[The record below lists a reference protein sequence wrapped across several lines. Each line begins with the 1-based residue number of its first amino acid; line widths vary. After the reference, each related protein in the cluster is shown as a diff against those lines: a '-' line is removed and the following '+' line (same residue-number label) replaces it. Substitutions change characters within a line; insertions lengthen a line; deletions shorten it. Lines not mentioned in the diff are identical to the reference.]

1 MAKKEDDLDVLLPSW
16 SGAAAHGF
24 SISGGD
30 EGIFIKDVVQN
41 SPAGKSGVMKEGDQI
56 VSATIY
62 FDDMGYEEA
71 QKILQ
76 TVDRHT
82 VGLKLHRKG
91 EKLSPGG
98 SYSWNPDRP
107 EATSPDAILS
117 GDDEDYQRIFR
128 TKIKPRLKSE
138 DGSEA
143 PDQADRTSNVHIT
156 RKVITRTIHTS
167 GPTVMTDTDIQNPE
181 FKIKVPRYEQVT
193 TERSG
198 PKLETSEMDVDVNL
212 PDTEF
217 LKFQTG
223 DCQRTTHTM
232 HIVKTK
238 VVEVTGPDMEYG
250 QATFHMPQ
258 ANIAGRYGRTV
269 QISDLDCKAG
279 VTNVKDPV
287 IDINTIGAKTVI
299 ASPKTDA
306 DLNVSGSCDNL
317 KGPRTDGQKL
327 RMQPDGSSLNTQD
340 GKLNIKTKTPNFSVS
355 GSDINTNT
363 RTKTEAPD
371 LKISMNVPEADIKIS
386 GPRIESDVEIPAV
399 DMNVGGGDSEIK
411 SSNFNLPGIRHK
423 ICEPDFNLEGKCAK
437 ATVNV
442 DVPDIKLETGIK
454 SPTLNKTGFTIY
466 GPKVPKPDIYLEQ
479 KGPNVEL
486 PDIKLQGDVKGLDLN
501 TSDSK
506 VCIKQPDIKERGL
519 KFSVPSMNLPTV
531 KTADID
537 FSLKGSKE
545 KGDHGTDLP
554 SANIKGEIKELKLD
568 IKTDIPDTDIRWHST
583 DANSKGPKI
592 DDDICVPDVDL
603 NVRGGSAKIKGPD
616 LKMPDLSIS
625 GPKIEKP
632 DINLKFIG
640 PKSTAD
646 VDATTVKLEGDL
658 KGPDVNIEGPKVDIE
673 GPHTKSSDLTFSIPA
688 VGLHKVSS
696 QGIDL
701 NLKGPGVK
709 ADHDIDLPSTNVQG
723 HIKGPKVDIDVPEAD
738 IKGPSGSFH
747 IPKFKMPRFGRDG
760 GKVEGPDVNID
771 ANLPAANVS
780 LTGPTIEGKIDTPDV
795 DLDVGG
801 GYGKIKSP
809 KITMPDFNI
818 SGHRFG
824 LKGPEVKGD
833 HDIDLPS
840 ATVKGDIKGPKA
852 DIDIPGVDIKGS
864 SESFHIPK
872 FKKPTFGM
880 SGGKLEGPDVNID
893 ANLPAADVSLT
904 GPKIEGD
911 IDVPDVD
918 LDVGGGSGKIKGP
931 KLKMPDFNISGP
943 KFEKPDWNL
952 KFKGPKAGADVDVPD
967 INLKGDLKGPH
978 INIRSPKVD
987 IEGPEANGSGFNISM
1002 PSMSLPKI
1010 KVPDIDLGLKG
1021 PEVKGEH
1028 DIDIPSAEIK
1038 GDIKGPKV
1046 DIDVP
1051 EADIKGPSGSFQM
1064 PKFKLPKFG
1073 FGSGKV
1079 EGPDVNIDA
1088 NLPAADVS
1096 LTGPK
1101 IEGDVDVPDVDLDV
1115 GGGSGKIKG
1124 PKLKMADFNIS
1135 GPKFEKPDWNLK
1147 FKGPKAGADVDIP
1160 DVNLEG
1166 DLKGPDVNIKGPKV
1180 DIEGPEAKGSGFNI
1194 SMPSMSLPKIKVP
1207 DIDLGL
1213 KGREVKGEHDI
1224 DLPSADIKG
1233 NIKGPKMNIDV
1244 PEADIKG
1251 PSGSFHMPKFK
1262 MPKFGFGSGKVEG
1275 PDVNIE
1281 SNLPT
1286 ADVSLTG
1293 PKIEGDIDVP
1303 DVDLDVGGGSGKIK
1317 GPKLKMPDFNISGPK
1332 FEKPDWN
1339 LKFKGPKAGADV
1351 DVPDVN
1357 LEGDLKGPDVNIKG
1371 PKVDIEGPE
1380 AKGSGFNISMPSM
1393 SLPKIKVP
1401 DIDLGL
1407 KGPEVKGEHDIDL
1420 PSADIKGNIKGPRMN
1435 IDVPEA
1441 DIKGPS
1447 GSFHMPKFK
1456 MPKFGF
1462 GSGKVEGPDVN
1473 IDSNLPTA
1481 DVSLTGPKI
1490 EGDIDVPDVDL
1501 DVGGGSGKIKG
1512 PKLKMPDFNISG
1524 PKFEKPDWNLKFKGP
1539 KAGADVDVPDV
1550 NLEGDLKGPDVNIK
1564 GPKVDIEGPEAKGSG
1579 FNISMP
1585 SMSLPKIKVPDFDL
1599 SLKGPEVKGEHDI
1612 DLPSAEIKG
1621 DIKGP
1626 KVDIDVPEADIK
1638 GPSGSFH
1645 MPKFKLPKFGFGSG
1659 KVEGPDVNIDANLPA
1674 ADVSLTGPK
1683 IEGDIDVPD
1692 VDLDVGGGSG
1702 KIKGPK
1708 LKMPDLNISGP
1719 KFEKPDW
1726 NLKFKGP
1733 KAGADVDVPDV
1744 NLEGGLK
1751 GPDVNIKGPKVD
1763 IEGPDAKGSGFNIS
1777 MPSMSLPKIKV
1788 PDFDLSL
1795 KGPEV
1800 KGEHDI
1806 DLPSAEIKGDIK
1818 GPKVDI
1824 EYPEA
1829 DIKGPSGSFHMPKF
1843 KLPKFGFGS
1852 GKVEG
1857 PDVNI
1862 DANLPAADVSLTGPK
1877 IEGDIDVPDV
1887 DLDVG
1892 GGSGKIKGP
1901 KLKMPDLNI
1910 SGPKFEKP
1918 DWNLKFKGP
1927 KAGADV
1933 DVPDVNLEGGLK
1945 GPDVNIKGPK
1955 VDIEGPDA
1963 KGSGFNISMPSMS
1976 LPKIKVPD
1984 FDLSL
1989 KGPEVKGEHDIDLPS
2004 AEIKG
2009 DIKGPKVDIDVP
2021 EADIKGPSGSF
2032 HMPKF
2037 KLPKFGFGSGKVEGP
2052 DVNIDA
2058 NLPAADVSLTGP
2070 KIEGDFDVPDV
2081 DLDVGGGSGKI
2092 KGPKLKMPDLN
2103 ISGPKFEKPDWNLKF
2118 KGPKAGADVD
2128 VPDVNLKGDLKGPD
2142 VNIKGPKVDIEGP
2155 DAKGSGFNISM
2166 PSMSLPKIKVPD
2178 FDLSLKGPEVKGEHD
2193 IDLPSAE
2200 IKGDIK
2206 GPKVD
2211 IDVPEADIKGPS
2223 GSFHMPKFKLPKFG
2237 FGSGKVEGPDV
2248 NIDANL
2254 PAADVSLT
2262 GPKIEGDIDVP
2273 DVDLDVGGGSGKI
2286 KGPKLKMPDFN
2297 ISGPKFE
2304 KPDWNLKFKGPKAG
2318 ADVDVPDVN
2327 LEGGLKGPD
2336 VNIKGPKVDIE
2347 GPDAKGSGFNISMPS
2362 MSLPKIKVPDV
2373 DLSLKGPEVKGEHDI
2388 DLPSAE
2394 IKGDIKGPK
2403 VDIDV
2408 PEADIK
2414 GPSGSFHMPKF
2425 KMPKFGFGSGKVE
2438 GPDVNIDANL
2448 PAADVSL
2455 TGPKIEGDIDVP
2467 DVDLDVGGGSGKIK
2481 GPKLKMPDFNIS
2493 GPKFEKPDWNL
2504 KFKGPKA
2511 GADVD
2516 VPDVNLEGGLKGPDV
2531 NIKGPKVDIEGPD
2544 AKGSGFNISMPSM
2557 SLPKIKVPDFDLSL
2571 KGPEVKGEH
2580 DIDLPSAEIK
2590 GDIKGPKVDIDVPE
2604 ADIKG
2609 PSGSFHMPKFKMPKF
2624 GFGSGKVEGPDVNI
2638 DANLPAADVS
2648 LTGPKIEG
2656 DIDVPDVDLDVGGG
2670 SGKIKGPKLKMP
2682 DFNISG
2688 PKFEKPDWNLKFKGP
2703 KAGADVDVP
2712 DVNLKGDLKGPDVNI
2727 KGPKVDIEGPEAKG
2741 SGFNISMPSMSLP
2754 KIKVP
2759 DFDLSL
2765 KGPEVKGEHDID
2777 LPSAEIKGDIKGPK
2791 VDIDVP
2797 EADIKGPSGSFHMP
2811 KFKMP
2816 KFGFGSGKVEG
2827 PDVNIDANLPAADVS
2842 LTGPKIEGD
2851 IDVPD
2856 VDLDVDGGS
2865 GKIKGPKLKMPDLNI
2880 SGPKFEKPDWNLKF
2894 KGPKAGADVDVP
2906 DVNLKGDLKGP
2917 DVNIKGPKV
2926 DIEGPEAKGSGFN
2939 ISMPSMSLPKI
2950 KVPDFDLSLKGPEVK
2965 GEHDI
2970 DLPSAEIKGDIKGP
2984 KVDIDVPEADIKGPS
2999 GSFHMPKFK
3008 MPKFGFGSGKVEG
3021 PDVNIDANLPA
3032 ADVSLTGPKIEGD
3045 IDVPDVDLDVGGGSG
3060 KIKGPKL
3067 KMPDLN
3073 ISGPKFE
3080 KPDWNLKFKGPKA
3093 GADVDVPDVNLEGDL
3108 KGPDVNIKGPKF
3120 DIEGSEAKGSGF
3132 KMSIPSIGLPKI
3144 KGPDFDLSLKGPDVK
3159 ADLPSADMKGDM
3171 KGPKVNI
3178 DVPEADVKGHSGK
3191 FRMPRFKMSKFG
3203 IGGGKVEGP
3212 SMNIETSVPAADAS
3226 LSGPKIEGDVDV
3238 PKVDV
3243 DIGGGSKIK
3252 GHKFKMPDVSLSGPK
3267 VKSPDFDIK
3276 LQGPKITGDVDVH
3289 EANLEGDLKGPNVKI
3304 KGPKME
3310 GPDAKGSGFNISM
3323 PSIGLPK
3330 IKAPDFDLSLKGPE
3344 VKGKH
3349 DVDLPSAHIK
3359 GDIKGPKVDIDVPEA
3374 DIKGPSGSF
3383 HMPKFKMPKFGFG
3396 SGKVEGPD
3404 VNIDANIPAAD
3415 VSLTGPKIEGD
3426 IDVPDVDLDV
3436 GGGSGK
3442 IKGPK
3447 LKMPEFNLSG
3457 PKFQKPDWNLKFKGP
3472 KATADVDVPDV
3483 NLEGD
3488 LKGPDVNI
3496 EGPKVDIEGPE
3507 AKGSGFNISMPS
3519 MSLPKIKVPDF
3530 DLSLKGPEVKGEH
3543 DIDLPSAEIKGDIKG
3558 PKVDIDVPEAD
3569 IKGPS
3574 GSFHM
3579 PKFKLPKF
3587 GFGGGKVEGPDVNI
3601 DANLPAADVS
3611 LTGPKI
3617 EGDIDVPDVDLDV
3630 GGGSGKVKGPKLKMP
3645 DFNIS
3650 GPKFEKPDWN
3660 LKFKGPKAGADVDVP
3675 DVNLE
3680 GDLKGPDVNIKG
3692 PKVDI
3697 EGPDAKGSGFN
3708 ISMPSMSLPKI
3719 KVPDFDLSLK
3729 GPEVKGEHD
3738 IDLPSTDIKG
3748 DIKGPKVDIDVPEA
3762 DIKGPS
3768 GSFHMPK
3775 FKMPKFGFGS
3785 GKVEGPDVN
3794 IDANLPAADVSLTG
3808 PKIEG
3813 DIDVPDVDL
3822 DVSGGSGKIKGPKLK
3837 MPDFNI
3843 SGPKFEKPDWN
3854 LKFKGPKAGAD
3865 VDVPDVN
3872 LEGDLKGPG
3881 VNIKGPKVDI
3891 EGPDAKGSGFNISM
3905 PSMSLP
3911 KIKVPDFDLSLKG
3924 PEVKG
3929 EHDID
3934 LPSTDIKGDIK
3945 GPKVDIDV
3953 PEADIKGP
3961 SGSFHMP
3968 KFKMPKFGFGSGK
3981 VEGPDV
3987 NIDANLPA
3995 ADVSLTGP
4003 KIEGDIDVPDVDL
4016 DVGGGSGKIKGPKL
4030 KMPDFNISG
4039 PKFEKPD
4046 WNLKFKGSKAGAD
4059 VDVPDVNLEGDLKGP
4074 DVNIKGPKVDIEGP
4088 DAKGSGF
4095 NISMPSMSLPKIK
4108 VPDFDLSFKG
4118 PEVKGEY
4125 DIDLPSTDIKGDIKG
4140 PKVDIDVPEADIKGP
4155 SGSFHMPKF
4164 KMPKFGFGSG
4174 KVEGPD
4180 VNIDAN
4186 LPAADVS
4193 LTGPKIEGDIDVP
4206 DVDLDV
4212 GGGSGKIKG
4221 PKLKMPDFN
4230 ISGPKFEK
4238 PDWNLKF
4245 KGPKAGADVDVPDV
4259 NLEGDLKGPDIN
4271 IRSPKVDIEG
4281 PDAKGSGFNIS
4292 MPSIS
4297 LPKVKV
4303 PDFELGLKGPEVKGE
4318 HDIDLHS
4325 AEIKGDIKGP
4335 KVDIDVPEADIKGPS
4350 GSFHMPKFKMPKF
4363 GFGSG
4368 KVEGPDVNIDANLP
4382 AADVSL
4388 TGPKIEG
4395 DIDVPDVDLDVGG
4408 GSGKIKG
4415 PKLKMPD
4422 FNISGPKFEKP
4433 DWNLKFKGP
4442 KAGADVDVP
4451 DVNLEGDLK
4460 GPDVNIKGPKVD
4472 IEGPEAKGSGFNI
4485 SMPSMSLPKIKV
4497 PDFDLSLKGPEVK
4510 GEHDIDLPSA
4520 EIKGDIKG
4528 PKVNIDVPEA
4538 DIKGPS
4544 GSFHMP
4550 KFKLPKFGF
4559 GSGKVEG
4566 PDVNIDANLPAAD
4579 VSLTGPKIEGDIDV
4593 PDVDL
4598 DVGGGSGKIKG
4609 PKLKMPDFNISGPK
4623 FEKPDWNL
4631 KFKGPKA
4638 AADVDVPDVN
4648 LEGDLK
4654 GPDINIRSPKVDI
4667 EGPDAKGS
4675 GFNISMPSMS
4685 LPKIKVP
4692 DFDLSLKGPE
4702 VKGEHDVDLPSA
4714 EIKGDIKGPRVDIDV
4729 PEADIKGPSGSFHM
4743 PKFKMPKFGFG
4754 SGKVEGPDVN
4764 IDANLPAADVSLTGP
4779 KIEGDFDVPD
4789 VDLDVGGGS
4798 GKIKGPKLK
4807 MPDFNISG
4815 PKFEKPDW
4823 NLKFKGPKAGADIDV
4838 PDVNLE
4844 GDLKGPDVNIKGPK
4858 VDIEGPDAKGS
4869 GFNISMPSMSLPKI
4883 KVPDFDLS
4891 LKGPEVKGE
4900 HDIDLPSAE
4909 IKGDIKGPKVD
4920 IDVPEADIKGPSGSF
4935 HMPKFKMPKF
4945 GFGSGKVEGPDVN
4958 IDANLPAADVSLTG
4972 PKIEGDIDVPDVD
4985 LDVGGGSG
4993 KIKGPKFKMPDFN
5006 ISGPK
5011 FEKPDWNLKFK
5022 GPKAGAD
5029 VDIPDVN
5036 LEGDLKGPDVNIK
5049 GPKVDIEGPEAK
5061 GSGFNISMPSM
5072 SLPKIKVPDFDL
5084 SLKGPE
5090 VKGEHDIDLPSAEI
5104 KGDIKGPK
5112 VDIDVPEADIKGPSG
5127 SFHMPK
5133 FKLPKFGFGSGKVE
5147 GPDVNIDANLPAADV
5162 SLTGPKIEGDIDVPD
5177 VDLDV
5182 GGGSGKIKGP
5192 KFKMPDFNISG
5203 PKFEKPDWN
5212 LKFKG
5217 PKAGADVDV
5226 PDVNLEGDLKG
5237 PDVNIKGPKVDIEG
5251 PEAKGSGFN
5260 ISMPSMSL
5268 PKIKVPDLDLS
5279 LKGPEVKGEHDID
5292 LPSAEIKG
5300 DIKGPKVDIDV
5311 TEANIKGPSAKF
5323 HMPKI
5328 RMPKFG
5334 FSGGKGEG
5342 PDVNIDARLPEADV
5356 DLTGP
5361 TMEGDLK
5368 MPDVDL
5374 GIDGGSGQTKG
5385 PKFKL
5390 PGFKISGPKVSKPDF
5405 DLELKG
5411 PKLSGDVDVP
5421 DVTLAGDIKDPKIK
5435 KPGISISAP
5444 KVPKP
5449 HLDLELKGP
5458 KVSGDLEVPAIN
5470 MEGDIKGTKLDIDG
5484 PNVKE
5489 TGAKFSMPSI
5499 HLPHI
5504 TAPNIDL
5511 NFKAPKLRGDQ
5522 TSDISSPSIEGEIK
5536 GPKID
5541 VETPDINLDGAHG
5554 QFQMPKINM
5563 PTFKMGGPKLKGPEL
5578 DIKANVPETDVTISG
5593 PKIKGGVEVADVDMD
5608 VDGKIKGPGFQMPG
5622 INISL
5627 PKLKAPNLD
5636 FGFKGPELSGG
5647 HGAAADINM
5656 EGDIKG
5662 SGFDIQGPKVNIK
5675 APEMKIEGPDVK
5687 GNEGK
5692 VSLPSMGIS
5701 APNITSP
5708 DMHFDL
5714 KGPKLEG
5721 TADIKSP
5728 SLGVDVSAPEMDTD
5742 GQGAHLK
5749 LPKMKKPKF
5758 GFGIKGPQGDINAP
5772 SLDIS
5777 GSDIDLSV
5785 DSPDLNISTKGK
5797 KGKFKMPK
5805 FNIKSKK
5812 PAGDVKVTTP
5822 MSELDL
5828 SKPEAGIKSPNLSV
5842 TLGSSDGQLN
5852 IKHPKVKKQ
5861 RFGKM
5866 GKLTFPDVEFDL
5878 ASSKAKGELP
5888 SSKIEG
5894 DLQAPSI
5901 DVSSLDIKG
5910 PHVDIRAPGVDV
5922 NTDVALEG
5930 HGFKAKG
5937 TKLKLPLLNIKS
5949 PKMSEP
5955 NLDINLKD
5963 ANLKGEVSGDVKGPT
5978 IDIKRP
5984 EIDFDVE
5991 APNVDIEKPES
6002 KLKMKIKKPKLNISG
6017 PKFKGSG
6024 VDMNVSIPKLDTGI
6038 KGPEVNIDE
6047 LQPNISDSDLHL
6059 KGPSLKLPD
6068 GHFESTE
6075 GKLSMP
6081 AINISGTK
6089 LQGPDVNLDTNAL
6102 KVGGDLRTPVVDVN
6116 LETPD
6121 VNINADGKFK
6131 GPKIAIPSVDIS
6143 APKMDLDSKHPQI
6156 KGDVNISSPN
6166 IKGSFRGPDV
6176 GVKGPNIDVCG
6187 ADIDIKGGEGKLKM
6201 PQINLPKADINLAE
6215 QKVKGI
6221 SASDFGVNVKG
6232 PKLEGS
6238 LDTDIKC
6245 PELDIKGPNVK
6256 MDTSNINIASLKG
6269 KGSSVDINVPKANV
6283 EFSGPKFEQD
6293 IKGDINVAV
6302 PDVNLSAKL
6311 KSPEVKLPSADVKF
6325 DAKGP
6330 TIKGDVNT
6338 SSSKIDLK
6346 SPELDVKATDISAD
6360 IKAAIADLDVPLDKI
6375 TIPKFKRSQ
6384 FQIKGPNVE
6393 SHHMATGVSSSG
6405 VQGPSVDIKGPQTNI
6420 SIREDDVDGS
6430 GVKVKK
6436 GKIKMPKFNFSKSKG
6451 KGSIEGAEGEFSV
6464 SGPKIDIKGS
6474 KGSLGFSEVEVE
6486 GAEIAG
6492 SGKASSLD
6500 ISTSPKSKSG
6510 TLDFSLF
6517 KGKKSERHRSSSLS
6531 DEHDLSPSSPK
6542 GRLDFGEGTAGAKG
6556 KKSKLKFGTFGGFGA
6571 KSKGS
6576 YEVTLG
6582 EGEAAAEGSGISLV
6596 SKKTRLSSSS
6606 SNESGSKAGFRLPK
6620 VELNI
6625 NKNKE

>member
-1 MAKKEDDLDVLLPSW
+1 PINRCRQCCEPEASTKRQRNCTKMAKKEDDLDVLLPSW

-1147 FKGPKAGADVDIP
+1147 FKGPKAGADVDI
-1160 DVNLEG
+1160 
-1166 DLKGPDVNIKGPKV
+1166 
-1180 DIEGPEAKGSGFNI
+1180 
-1194 SMPSMSLPKIKVP
+1194 
-1207 DIDLGL
+1207 
-1213 KGREVKGEHDI
+1213 
-1224 DLPSADIKG
+1224 
-1233 NIKGPKMNIDV
+1233 
-1244 PEADIKG
+1244 
-1251 PSGSFHMPKFK
+1251 
-1262 MPKFGFGSGKVEG
+1262 
-1275 PDVNIE
+1275 
-1281 SNLPT
+1281 
-1286 ADVSLTG
+1286 
-1293 PKIEGDIDVP
+1293 
-1303 DVDLDVGGGSGKIK
+1303 
-1317 GPKLKMPDFNISGPK
+1317 
-1332 FEKPDWN
+1332 
-1339 LKFKGPKAGADV
+1339 
-1351 DVPDVN
+1351 
-1357 LEGDLKGPDVNIKG
+1357 
-1371 PKVDIEGPE
+1371 
-1380 AKGSGFNISMPSM
+1380 
-1393 SLPKIKVP
+1393 
-1401 DIDLGL
+1401 
-1407 KGPEVKGEHDIDL
+1407 
-1420 PSADIKGNIKGPRMN
+1420 
-1435 IDVPEA
+1435 
-1441 DIKGPS
+1441 
-1447 GSFHMPKFK
+1447 
-1456 MPKFGF
+1456 
-1462 GSGKVEGPDVN
+1462 
-1473 IDSNLPTA
+1473 
-1481 DVSLTGPKI
+1481 
-1490 EGDIDVPDVDL
+1490 
-1501 DVGGGSGKIKG
+1501 
-1512 PKLKMPDFNISG
+1512 
-1524 PKFEKPDWNLKFKGP
+1524 
-1539 KAGADVDVPDV
+1539 
-1550 NLEGDLKGPDVNIK
+1550 
-1564 GPKVDIEGPEAKGSG
+1564 
-1579 FNISMP
+1579 
-1585 SMSLPKIKVPDFDL
+1585 
-1599 SLKGPEVKGEHDI
+1599 
-1612 DLPSAEIKG
+1612 
-1621 DIKGP
+1621 
-1626 KVDIDVPEADIK
+1626 
-1638 GPSGSFH
+1638 
-1645 MPKFKLPKFGFGSG
+1645 
-1659 KVEGPDVNIDANLPA
+1659 
-1674 ADVSLTGPK
+1674 
-1683 IEGDIDVPD
+1683 
-1692 VDLDVGGGSG
+1692 
-1702 KIKGPK
+1702 
-1708 LKMPDLNISGP
+1708 
-1719 KFEKPDW
+1719 
-1726 NLKFKGP
+1726 
-1733 KAGADVDVPDV
+1733 
-1744 NLEGGLK
+1744 
-1751 GPDVNIKGPKVD
+1751 
-1763 IEGPDAKGSGFNIS
+1763 
-1777 MPSMSLPKIKV
+1777 
-1788 PDFDLSL
+1788 
-1795 KGPEV
+1795 
-1800 KGEHDI
+1800 
-1806 DLPSAEIKGDIK
+1806 
-1818 GPKVDI
+1818 
-1824 EYPEA
+1824 
-1829 DIKGPSGSFHMPKF
+1829 
-1843 KLPKFGFGS
+1843 
-1852 GKVEG
+1852 
-1857 PDVNI
+1857 
-1862 DANLPAADVSLTGPK
+1862 
-1877 IEGDIDVPDV
+1877 
-1887 DLDVG
+1887 
-1892 GGSGKIKGP
+1892 
-1901 KLKMPDLNI
+1901 
-1910 SGPKFEKP
+1910 
-1918 DWNLKFKGP
+1918 
-1927 KAGADV
+1927 
-1933 DVPDVNLEGGLK
+1933 
-1945 GPDVNIKGPK
+1945 
-1955 VDIEGPDA
+1955 
-1963 KGSGFNISMPSMS
+1963 
-1976 LPKIKVPD
+1976 
-1984 FDLSL
+1984 
-1989 KGPEVKGEHDIDLPS
+1989 
-2004 AEIKG
+2004 
-2009 DIKGPKVDIDVP
+2009 
-2021 EADIKGPSGSF
+2021 
-2032 HMPKF
+2032 
-2037 KLPKFGFGSGKVEGP
+2037 
-2052 DVNIDA
+2052 
-2058 NLPAADVSLTGP
+2058 
-2070 KIEGDFDVPDV
+2070 
-2081 DLDVGGGSGKI
+2081 
-2092 KGPKLKMPDLN
+2092 
-2103 ISGPKFEKPDWNLKF
+2103 
-2118 KGPKAGADVD
+2118 
-2128 VPDVNLKGDLKGPD
+2128 
-2142 VNIKGPKVDIEGP
+2142 
-2155 DAKGSGFNISM
+2155 
-2166 PSMSLPKIKVPD
+2166 
-2178 FDLSLKGPEVKGEHD
+2178 
-2193 IDLPSAE
+2193 
-2200 IKGDIK
+2200 
-2206 GPKVD
+2206 
-2211 IDVPEADIKGPS
+2211 
-2223 GSFHMPKFKLPKFG
+2223 
-2237 FGSGKVEGPDV
+2237 
-2248 NIDANL
+2248 
-2254 PAADVSLT
+2254 
-2262 GPKIEGDIDVP
+2262 
-2273 DVDLDVGGGSGKI
+2273 
-2286 KGPKLKMPDFN
+2286 
-2297 ISGPKFE
+2297 
-2304 KPDWNLKFKGPKAG
+2304 
-2318 ADVDVPDVN
+2318 
-2327 LEGGLKGPD
+2327 
-2336 VNIKGPKVDIE
+2336 
-2347 GPDAKGSGFNISMPS
+2347 
-2362 MSLPKIKVPDV
+2362 
-2373 DLSLKGPEVKGEHDI
+2373 
-2388 DLPSAE
+2388 
-2394 IKGDIKGPK
+2394 
-2403 VDIDV
+2403 
-2408 PEADIK
+2408 
-2414 GPSGSFHMPKF
+2414 
-2425 KMPKFGFGSGKVE
+2425 
-2438 GPDVNIDANL
+2438 
-2448 PAADVSL
+2448 
-2455 TGPKIEGDIDVP
+2455 
-2467 DVDLDVGGGSGKIK
+2467 
-2481 GPKLKMPDFNIS
+2481 
-2493 GPKFEKPDWNL
+2493 
-2504 KFKGPKA
+2504 
-2511 GADVD
+2511 
-2516 VPDVNLEGGLKGPDV
+2516 
-2531 NIKGPKVDIEGPD
+2531 
-2544 AKGSGFNISMPSM
+2544 
-2557 SLPKIKVPDFDLSL
+2557 
-2571 KGPEVKGEH
+2571 
-2580 DIDLPSAEIK
+2580 
-2590 GDIKGPKVDIDVPE
+2590 
-2604 ADIKG
+2604 
-2609 PSGSFHMPKFKMPKF
+2609 
-2624 GFGSGKVEGPDVNI
+2624 
-2638 DANLPAADVS
+2638 
-2648 LTGPKIEG
+2648 
-2656 DIDVPDVDLDVGGG
+2656 
-2670 SGKIKGPKLKMP
+2670 
-2682 DFNISG
+2682 
-2688 PKFEKPDWNLKFKGP
+2688 
-2703 KAGADVDVP
+2703 
-2712 DVNLKGDLKGPDVNI
+2712 
-2727 KGPKVDIEGPEAKG
+2727 
-2741 SGFNISMPSMSLP
+2741 
-2754 KIKVP
+2754 
-2759 DFDLSL
+2759 
-2765 KGPEVKGEHDID
+2765 
-2777 LPSAEIKGDIKGPK
+2777 
-2791 VDIDVP
+2791 
-2797 EADIKGPSGSFHMP
+2797 
-2811 KFKMP
+2811 
-2816 KFGFGSGKVEG
+2816 
-2827 PDVNIDANLPAADVS
+2827 
-2842 LTGPKIEGD
+2842 
-2851 IDVPD
+2851 
-2856 VDLDVDGGS
+2856 
-2865 GKIKGPKLKMPDLNI
+2865 
-2880 SGPKFEKPDWNLKF
+2880 
-2894 KGPKAGADVDVP
+2894 
-2906 DVNLKGDLKGP
+2906 
-2917 DVNIKGPKV
+2917 
-2926 DIEGPEAKGSGFN
+2926 
-2939 ISMPSMSLPKI
+2939 
-2950 KVPDFDLSLKGPEVK
+2950 
-2965 GEHDI
+2965 
-2970 DLPSAEIKGDIKGP
+2970 
-2984 KVDIDVPEADIKGPS
+2984 
-2999 GSFHMPKFK
+2999 
-3008 MPKFGFGSGKVEG
+3008 
-3021 PDVNIDANLPA
+3021 
-3032 ADVSLTGPKIEGD
+3032 
-3045 IDVPDVDLDVGGGSG
+3045 
-3060 KIKGPKL
+3060 
-3067 KMPDLN
+3067 
-3073 ISGPKFE
+3073 
-3080 KPDWNLKFKGPKA
+3080 
-3093 GADVDVPDVNLEGDL
+3093 
-3108 KGPDVNIKGPKF
+3108 
-3120 DIEGSEAKGSGF
+3120 
-3132 KMSIPSIGLPKI
+3132 
-3144 KGPDFDLSLKGPDVK
+3144 
-3159 ADLPSADMKGDM
+3159 
-3171 KGPKVNI
+3171 
-3178 DVPEADVKGHSGK
+3178 
-3191 FRMPRFKMSKFG
+3191 
-3203 IGGGKVEGP
+3203 
-3212 SMNIETSVPAADAS
+3212 
-3226 LSGPKIEGDVDV
+3226 
-3238 PKVDV
+3238 
-3243 DIGGGSKIK
+3243 
-3252 GHKFKMPDVSLSGPK
+3252 
-3267 VKSPDFDIK
+3267 
-3276 LQGPKITGDVDVH
+3276 
-3289 EANLEGDLKGPNVKI
+3289 
-3304 KGPKME
+3304 
-3310 GPDAKGSGFNISM
+3310 
-3323 PSIGLPK
+3323 
-3330 IKAPDFDLSLKGPE
+3330 
-3344 VKGKH
+3344 
-3349 DVDLPSAHIK
+3349 
-3359 GDIKGPKVDIDVPEA
+3359 
-3374 DIKGPSGSF
+3374 
-3383 HMPKFKMPKFGFG
+3383 
-3396 SGKVEGPD
+3396 
-3404 VNIDANIPAAD
+3404 
-3415 VSLTGPKIEGD
+3415 
-3426 IDVPDVDLDV
+3426 
-3436 GGGSGK
+3436 
-3442 IKGPK
+3442 
-3447 LKMPEFNLSG
+3447 
-3457 PKFQKPDWNLKFKGP
+3457 
-3472 KATADVDVPDV
+3472 
-3483 NLEGD
+3483 
-3488 LKGPDVNI
+3488 
-3496 EGPKVDIEGPE
+3496 
-3507 AKGSGFNISMPS
+3507 
-3519 MSLPKIKVPDF
+3519 
-3530 DLSLKGPEVKGEH
+3530 
-3543 DIDLPSAEIKGDIKG
+3543 
-3558 PKVDIDVPEAD
+3558 
-3569 IKGPS
+3569 
-3574 GSFHM
+3574 
-3579 PKFKLPKF
+3579 
-3587 GFGGGKVEGPDVNI
+3587 
-3601 DANLPAADVS
+3601 
-3611 LTGPKI
+3611 
-3617 EGDIDVPDVDLDV
+3617 
-3630 GGGSGKVKGPKLKMP
+3630 
-3645 DFNIS
+3645 
-3650 GPKFEKPDWN
+3650 
-3660 LKFKGPKAGADVDVP
+3660 
-3675 DVNLE
+3675 
-3680 GDLKGPDVNIKG
+3680 
-3692 PKVDI
+3692 
-3697 EGPDAKGSGFN
+3697 
-3708 ISMPSMSLPKI
+3708 
-3719 KVPDFDLSLK
+3719 
-3729 GPEVKGEHD
+3729 
-3738 IDLPSTDIKG
+3738 
-3748 DIKGPKVDIDVPEA
+3748 
-3762 DIKGPS
+3762 
-3768 GSFHMPK
+3768 
-3775 FKMPKFGFGS
+3775 
-3785 GKVEGPDVN
+3785 
-3794 IDANLPAADVSLTG
+3794 
-3808 PKIEG
+3808 
-3813 DIDVPDVDL
+3813 
-3822 DVSGGSGKIKGPKLK
+3822 
-3837 MPDFNI
+3837 
-3843 SGPKFEKPDWN
+3843 
-3854 LKFKGPKAGAD
+3854 
-3865 VDVPDVN
+3865 
-3872 LEGDLKGPG
+3872 
-3881 VNIKGPKVDI
+3881 
-3891 EGPDAKGSGFNISM
+3891 
-3905 PSMSLP
+3905 
-3911 KIKVPDFDLSLKG
+3911 
-3924 PEVKG
+3924 
-3929 EHDID
+3929 
-3934 LPSTDIKGDIK
+3934 
-3945 GPKVDIDV
+3945 
-3953 PEADIKGP
+3953 
-3961 SGSFHMP
+3961 
-3968 KFKMPKFGFGSGK
+3968 
-3981 VEGPDV
+3981 
-3987 NIDANLPA
+3987 
-3995 ADVSLTGP
+3995 
-4003 KIEGDIDVPDVDL
+4003 
-4016 DVGGGSGKIKGPKL
+4016 
-4030 KMPDFNISG
+4030 
-4039 PKFEKPD
+4039 
-4046 WNLKFKGSKAGAD
+4046 
-4059 VDVPDVNLEGDLKGP
+4059 
-4074 DVNIKGPKVDIEGP
+4074 
-4088 DAKGSGF
+4088 
-4095 NISMPSMSLPKIK
+4095 
-4108 VPDFDLSFKG
+4108 
-4118 PEVKGEY
+4118 
-4125 DIDLPSTDIKGDIKG
+4125 
-4140 PKVDIDVPEADIKGP
+4140 
-4155 SGSFHMPKF
+4155 
-4164 KMPKFGFGSG
+4164 
-4174 KVEGPD
+4174 
-4180 VNIDAN
+4180 
-4186 LPAADVS
+4186 
-4193 LTGPKIEGDIDVP
+4193 
-4206 DVDLDV
+4206 
-4212 GGGSGKIKG
+4212 
-4221 PKLKMPDFN
+4221 
-4230 ISGPKFEK
+4230 
-4238 PDWNLKF
+4238 
-4245 KGPKAGADVDVPDV
+4245 
-4259 NLEGDLKGPDIN
+4259 
-4271 IRSPKVDIEG
+4271 
-4281 PDAKGSGFNIS
+4281 
-4292 MPSIS
+4292 
-4297 LPKVKV
+4297 
-4303 PDFELGLKGPEVKGE
+4303 
-4318 HDIDLHS
+4318 
-4325 AEIKGDIKGP
+4325 
-4335 KVDIDVPEADIKGPS
+4335 
-4350 GSFHMPKFKMPKF
+4350 
-4363 GFGSG
+4363 
-4368 KVEGPDVNIDANLP
+4368 
-4382 AADVSL
+4382 
-4388 TGPKIEG
+4388 
-4395 DIDVPDVDLDVGG
+4395 
-4408 GSGKIKG
+4408 
-4415 PKLKMPD
+4415 
-4422 FNISGPKFEKP
+4422 
-4433 DWNLKFKGP
+4433 
-4442 KAGADVDVP
+4442 
-4451 DVNLEGDLK
+4451 
-4460 GPDVNIKGPKVD
+4460 
-4472 IEGPEAKGSGFNI
+4472 
-4485 SMPSMSLPKIKV
+4485 
-4497 PDFDLSLKGPEVK
+4497 
-4510 GEHDIDLPSA
+4510 
-4520 EIKGDIKG
+4520 
-4528 PKVNIDVPEA
+4528 
-4538 DIKGPS
+4538 
-4544 GSFHMP
+4544 
-4550 KFKLPKFGF
+4550 
-4559 GSGKVEG
+4559 
-4566 PDVNIDANLPAAD
+4566 
-4579 VSLTGPKIEGDIDV
+4579 
-4593 PDVDL
+4593 
-4598 DVGGGSGKIKG
+4598 
-4609 PKLKMPDFNISGPK
+4609 
-4623 FEKPDWNL
+4623 
-4631 KFKGPKA
+4631 
-4638 AADVDVPDVN
+4638 
-4648 LEGDLK
+4648 
-4654 GPDINIRSPKVDI
+4654 
-4667 EGPDAKGS
+4667 
-4675 GFNISMPSMS
+4675 
-4685 LPKIKVP
+4685 
-4692 DFDLSLKGPE
+4692 
-4702 VKGEHDVDLPSA
+4702 
-4714 EIKGDIKGPRVDIDV
+4714 
-4729 PEADIKGPSGSFHM
+4729 
-4743 PKFKMPKFGFG
+4743 
-4754 SGKVEGPDVN
+4754 
-4764 IDANLPAADVSLTGP
+4764 
-4779 KIEGDFDVPD
+4779 
-4789 VDLDVGGGS
+4789 
-4798 GKIKGPKLK
+4798 
-4807 MPDFNISG
+4807 
-4815 PKFEKPDW
+4815 
-4823 NLKFKGPKAGADIDV
+4823 
-4838 PDVNLE
+4838 
-4844 GDLKGPDVNIKGPK
+4844 
-4858 VDIEGPDAKGS
+4858 
-4869 GFNISMPSMSLPKI
+4869 
-4883 KVPDFDLS
+4883 
-4891 LKGPEVKGE
+4891 
-4900 HDIDLPSAE
+4900 
-4909 IKGDIKGPKVD
+4909 
-4920 IDVPEADIKGPSGSF
+4920 
-4935 HMPKFKMPKF
+4935 
-4945 GFGSGKVEGPDVN
+4945 
-4958 IDANLPAADVSLTG
+4958 
-4972 PKIEGDIDVPDVD
+4972 
-4985 LDVGGGSG
+4985 
-4993 KIKGPKFKMPDFN
+4993 
-5006 ISGPK
+5006 
-5011 FEKPDWNLKFK
+5011 
-5022 GPKAGAD
+5022 
-5029 VDIPDVN
+5029 
-5036 LEGDLKGPDVNIK
+5036 
-5049 GPKVDIEGPEAK
+5049 
-5061 GSGFNISMPSM
+5061 
-5072 SLPKIKVPDFDL
+5072 
-5084 SLKGPE
+5084 
-5090 VKGEHDIDLPSAEI
+5090 
-5104 KGDIKGPK
+5104 
-5112 VDIDVPEADIKGPSG
+5112 
-5127 SFHMPK
+5127 
-5133 FKLPKFGFGSGKVE
+5133 
-5147 GPDVNIDANLPAADV
+5147 
-5162 SLTGPKIEGDIDVPD
+5162 
-5177 VDLDV
+5177 
-5182 GGGSGKIKGP
+5182 
-5192 KFKMPDFNISG
+5192 
-5203 PKFEKPDWN
+5203 
-5212 LKFKG
+5212 
-5217 PKAGADVDV
+5217 